1 MGMIII
7 WVLSI
12 IFYNGLA
19 THENSFRFGTLFGF
33 LASVLIIFFVPIRI
47 QVNVSSK
54 RKTLSHRRRL
64 FNMFLCLSLYGSG
77 LYFGKYIEIINLS
90 DSLVYYL
97 EGFFIAL
104 LIVYFTIFSI
114 KALRQR
120 IIVKE
125 D

>member
-1 MGMIII
+1 
-7 WVLSI
+7 
-12 IFYNGLA
+12 
-19 THENSFRFGTLFGF
+19 
-33 LASVLIIFFVPIRI
+33 
-47 QVNVSSK
+47 
-54 RKTLSHRRRL
+54 
-64 FNMFLCLSLYGSG
+64 MFLCLSLYGSG